1 MSLLSTQQ
9 TTNETS
15 TVETQQQTIQGKGL
29 ESQT

>member
-1 MSLLSTQQ
+1 LSTQQ

-29 ESQT
+29 ESQTWI